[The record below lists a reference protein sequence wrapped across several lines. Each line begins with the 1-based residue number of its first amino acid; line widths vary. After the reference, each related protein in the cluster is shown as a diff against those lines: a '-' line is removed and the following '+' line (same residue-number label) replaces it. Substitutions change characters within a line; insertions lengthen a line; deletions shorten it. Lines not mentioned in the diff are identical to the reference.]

1 MAELVTGEAVAL
13 DLRVARLASR
23 GCAILLDLLFQAV
36 LLNVLLYVTLMTSL
50 VADDAWTAGL
60 TILVVA
66 AVFVGY
72 PCLFETLT
80 RGRTLG
86 KMALGLRVVADD
98 GGPIRFRQ
106 ALLRALAGV
115 VEFWMFYGSPA
126 LITSFCNRRGKRLGD
141 LFAGTIVIQERVPV
155 SMLYG
160 PVAVMPPQL
169 AWWARTLELS
179 MLSDELA
186 MTARQY
192 LSRFWEL
199 LPEVRDSLGERIAS
213 QVVAVVSPPPP
224 PGGAARDP
232 AVGRARRAPPPGGAA
247 AGRAVG
253 AADAPVRAAGVGCR
267 SRAGTRDGD
276 GRARAVG
283 AAAAGSAGP
292 AAVQHPRAGAAAVP
306 SAVRLRRGALP
317 ERPER
322 APAARPLPDGPGGC
336 PDAAGAV
343 SGLLRRQLGSDRSFS
358 VRVGRSFF
366 MHSTGLKAPLLVMK
380 WVASAGHS
388 RSAVTRPT
396 TLATAWPDPHSA
408 LSRSPMVNEGSSMQS
423 PGDRTPPPG
432 PRHSTGRAM
441 FPPPKE
447 RSLMASSVWD
457 GHDFSVS
464 TRAITLPYQS
474 SSEHGCSLPKPME
487 PLLTQSPTARK
498 APPAPGSPG

>member
-224 PGGAARDP
+224 PGVRPEILLSAVLAERRHREERRLAERWARRMRRFGPQAWGAAP
-232 AVGRARRAPPPGGAA
+232 AQAPAMAMAGPAPSGPPRQGPPAPPPFSTPGPGQPQFLPPSDY
-247 AGRAVG
+247 G
-253 AADAPVRAAGVGCR
+253 
-267 SRAGTRDGD
+267 
-276 GRARAVG
+276 
-283 AAAAGSAGP
+283 AGP
-292 AAVQHPRAGAAAVP
+292 YQNVLNAPPRPGPYPMGPAGA
-306 SAVRLRRGALP
+306 
-317 ERPER
+317 
-322 APAARPLPDGPGGC
+322 
-336 PDAAGAV
+336 
-343 SGLLRRQLGSDRSFS
+343 
-358 VRVGRSFF
+358 
-366 MHSTGLKAPLLVMK
+366 
-380 WVASAGHS
+380 
-388 RSAVTRPT
+388 PT
-396 TLATAWPDPHSA
+396 PQ
-408 LSRSPMVNEGSSMQS
+408 G
-423 PGDRTPPPG
+423 
-432 PRHSTGRAM
+432 
-441 FPPPKE
+441 
-447 RSLMASSVWD
+447 
-457 GHDFSVS
+457 
-464 TRAITLPYQS
+464 PYQ
-474 SSEHGCSLPKPME
+474 GY
-487 PLLTQSPTARK
+487 
-498 APPAPGSPG
+498 